1 MCFATEEVQLGF
13 AINVCK
19 AVGADIQKNEEL
31 NCGQIHDALSPCKT
45 NQLWIWILLSVAL
58 HSRCTQWKPSIS
70 INKPL
75 HCASVWLQQE
85 LSRKSLSPNCRGRR
99 KQRESNSD
107 FTVFIINKR
116 RWRSSAVITR
126 RLMFRICSV
135 PWCHFLFNSSP
146 VLMRQSSSW
155 LLKHLAVMV
164 LAVQIQW
171 PSNYKCQ
178 DTVRDHHDAL
188 QSPLLTRALAL
199 RPSKLTE
206 LVKLNW
212 LLIRAGK
219 MQKKVKEKV

>member
-1 MCFATEEVQLGF
+1 M
-13 AINVCK
+13 
-19 AVGADIQKNEEL
+19 
-31 NCGQIHDALSPCKT
+31 
-45 NQLWIWILLSVAL
+45 
-58 HSRCTQWKPSIS
+58 
-70 INKPL
+70 
-75 HCASVWLQQE
+75 WLQQE

-116 RWRSSAVITR
+116 RWRSSAVITW

-155 LLKHLAVMV
+155 LLKHLVVMV

-219 MQKKVKEKV
+219 MQKKSKRKSLMRRQWWPEGTQRWGDQRAGLVYCTDNKIRKGKQQKNSITTICVIIYVCF